1 MGEMKRLQPSFPA
14 SRRGSILVFSLIGSL
29 VLFALVAPLLL
40 RLSGHYRVTEKNFR
54 TLAALNLAEAG
65 VERTIWELN
74 KGVVADWTGD
84 ILVRRLALSGIQTD
98 DGAAVGEVDIVIFHP
113 ASDNPVVEATG
124 RVPWAEGLPVSR
136 TLRVVL
142 RRGFRS
148 HFDFGIFGDEGVDLH
163 GNAYTDSYN
172 SVYGPY
178 DPLAPGDLGD
188 LGTNAG
194 GPQDVYLVN
203 NTTIN
208 GNCLS
213 GFESQP
219 NVVIVTEN
227 NAEITG
233 TRTALE
239 EPKPLP
245 VYPPPLLADRGS
257 YDLAPNR
264 EDGLI
269 TESGKY
275 SSFSLG
281 PNSKVT
287 VSGQVT
293 LFVDGD
299 FTMNSNSVL
308 EIAPGSE
315 VEIILGSGAFIQRS
329 NTQINNLSRDPRAL
343 AILGTEDFHSM
354 TFRSNSDF
362 FGVVYVPEATIDFYA
377 NADFFGSIVANY
389 LHLSSNAG
397 IHYDESLGEWEKYG
411 VQLTT
416 YVVKSW
422 QEKL

>member
-1 MGEMKRLQPSFPA
+1 MGAMIPLTPACPS
-14 SRRGSILVFSLIGSL
+14 SRRGSILLFSLIGSL
-29 VLFALVAPLLL
+29 VLFALVAPLLV

-65 VERTIWELN
+65 VERAIWELN

-84 ILVRRLALSGIQTD
+84 ILVRRLALSGIQAA
-98 DGAAVGEVDIVIFHP
+98 DGTAVGEVDIVVFNP

-124 RVPWAEGLPVSR
+124 RVPWIEGQPVSR

-148 HFDFGIFGDEGVDLH
+148 HFDFGIFGDEGLDFH
-163 GNAYTDSYN
+163 GNAYTDSFN

-178 DPLAPGDLGD
+178 DPLAPGDRGD
-188 LGTNAG
+188 VGTNADG
-194 GPQDVYLVN
+194 AQDVYLVN
-203 NTTIN
+203 NTRIN
-208 GNCLS
+208 GNCLA

-219 NVVIVTEN
+219 EVVIVTRN

-245 VYPPPLLADRGS
+245 VSPPPLLVDRGS
-257 YDLAPNR
+257 YALATNR
-264 EDGLI
+264 EGLI

-275 SSFSLG
+275 GSLSLAS
-281 PNSKVT
+281 NSKLT
-287 VSGQVT
+287 ISGQVT
-293 LFVDGD
+293 LFIDGD
-299 FTMNSNSVL
+299 FTMNSNSIL

-315 VEIILGSGAFIQRS
+315 VEIILGNGAFIQRS
-329 NTQINNLSRDPRAL
+329 NTQINNLSRDPRCL

-354 TFRSNSDF
+354 TFRSNSAF
-362 FGVVYVPEATIDFYA
+362 YGVVYVPEANVDFFA

-389 LHLSSNAG
+389 LHLSSNVG
-397 IHYDESLGEWEKYG
+397 IHYDESLGEWDKYG